1 MSDTDNYK
9 TMRVPKDAWEKA
21 KAQKEDN
28 DRTWGEQI
36 VRDVDTDSTT
46 SVDTDAIVEQIVTT
60 LEQSDR
66 EDFDDWFSPDVAQTI
81 AHHVIAE
88 IEQESVDVDKLIG
101 RIDDLESRLPRKV
114 AEELR

>member
-9 TMRVPKDAWEKA
+9 TMRVPKDAWEQA

-46 SVDTDAIVEQIVTT
+46 DVEDLSTTEVLEAIEQNYEAIKEATQAAQAAERSVEQ
-60 LEQSDR
+60 LQ
-66 EDFDDWFSPDVAQTI
+66 
-81 AHHVIAE
+81 
-88 IEQESVDVDKLIG
+88 
-101 RIDDLESRLPRKV
+101 
-114 AEELR
+114 